1 MKGNRF
7 LIASSVL
14 QFVLFVPVALWA
26 RKHPHPPLEL
36 AVTHAFQRKRSSFLH
51 KLVKGISTIVG
62 SAVML
67 NTLVVPTAFLLWK
80 RNWRLE
86 AIFTVGIS
94 WSCVLVRVSV
104 AQLIKRPRPA
114 PALVAMS
121 DGKKTKSFPSGHVC
135 SSVDFWGWLA
145 AISLIRGTTP
155 WHKLLAGFAALCLVC
170 VGPSRVYLGDHWVTD
185 ILGGYLF
192 GGGWLALCLYLYL
205 VLRTRENVL
214 LDRAHLL

>member
-1 MKGNRF
+1 MKRNRL

-14 QFVLFVPVALWA
+14 QFALFVPVAVWA
-26 RKHPHPPLEL
+26 RKHPHPPSEL
-36 AVTHAFQRKRSSFLH
+36 AATHVFQHKRSSFLQ
-51 KLVKGISTIVG
+51 KLVQGISGIVG
-62 SAVML
+62 SAVLL
-67 NTLVVPTAFLLWK
+67 NALVLPAALLLWK

-86 AIFTVGIS
+86 AILTVGIS
-94 WSCVLVRVSV
+94 WLGVLVRVVV
-104 AQLIKRPRPA
+104 AQFIKRPRPS

-121 DGKKTKSFPSGHVC
+121 DDKKTKSFPSGHVC

-155 WHKLLAGFAALCLVC
+155 WHKALAAFATLCLVI

-185 ILGGYLF
+185 VLGGYLF
-192 GGGWLALCLYLYL
+192 GGGWLALCLELYL
-205 VLRTRENVL
+205 ILRVGDEAS

>member
-1 MKGNRF
+1 MKGNR
-7 LIASSVL
+7 LLVASSIL
-14 QFVLFVPVALWA
+14 QFVLFVPVAVWA
-26 RKHPHPPLEL
+26 RKHPHPPAEL

-51 KLVKGISTIVG
+51 KLVQGISGVVG

-67 NTLVVPTAFLLWK
+67 NALVLPTAFLLWK

-86 AIFTVGIS
+86 AILTVGVS
-94 WSCVLVRVSV
+94 WSNALVRVFV
-104 AQLIKRPRPA
+104 GQLIKRPRPS

-121 DGKKTKSFPSGHVC
+121 DDKKTKSFPSGHVC

-155 WHKLLAGFAALCLVC
+155 WHKVLAGFAALCLVC

-185 ILGGYLF
+185 VVGGYLF
-192 GGGWLALCLYLYL
+192 GGGWLTLCLQLYL
-205 VLRTRENVL
+205 VLRTGDEAS
-214 LDRAHLL
+214 LDRVHLL